1 MRKSFSAKIC
11 LSGHSRPPSAHTAL
25 PIVSENSSQ
34 VLEAPSCQR
43 RGTSIGWCGPP
54 PSCALQKAPGQW
66 LSPDWLWQGLEICT

>member
-43 RGTSIGWCGPP
+43 RYFHRMVWASAQLC
-54 PSCALQKAPGQW
+54 
-66 LSPDWLWQGLEICT
+66 SPESPRAVAVP